1 MATTLLRLAAV
12 MARTGLPRSSI
23 YERMARG
30 DFPRP
35 VSLGKR
41 TVAWLESDVEV
52 WIEARIEA
60 SRGESESD
68 APSR

>member
-1 MATTLLRLAAV
+1 MATNLLRLPAV

-35 VSLGKR
+35 ITLGKR
-41 TVAWLESDVEV
+41 TVAWLESDIDA
-52 WIEARIEA
+52 WIATQVKAARQGAVSPEGV
-60 SRGESESD
+60 R
-68 APSR
+68 

>member
-1 MATTLLRLAAV
+1 MATTLLRLPAV

-41 TVAWLESDVEV
+41 TVAWLETDVDA
-52 WIEARIEA
+52 WIDARIEA
-60 SRGESESD
+60 NRRADSD
-68 APSR
+68 RECA